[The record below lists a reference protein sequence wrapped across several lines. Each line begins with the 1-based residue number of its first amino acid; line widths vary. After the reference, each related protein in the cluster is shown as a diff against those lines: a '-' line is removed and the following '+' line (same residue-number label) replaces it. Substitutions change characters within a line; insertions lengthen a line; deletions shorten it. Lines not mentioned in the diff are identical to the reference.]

1 MNELDPRIVRIGI
14 QIGQQIK
21 YYEGLDIKATGT
33 KYANSIQN
41 ECEVKISNLNKETRD
56 YILTETS
63 PFNLNKTE
71 KRLIVEAGR
80 VSYGTTQIYVGNIT
94 SSKIGQPPD
103 ISLTLKSLTKNSKK
117 GNVVSRSKGSV
128 TKLSNVAQSVAAD
141 LETPLIFEATDK
153 NISNYSYSGGALKQI
168 DALQDAGDVDVFIDN
183 ETLIVKNR
191 GTPLNGQQRV
201 LNIDTGMIGI
211 PELTEHG
218 LRVTCLIDNKTT
230 IGGAIQ
236 IQSVLN
242 PSLNGLYSIYQMGF
256 NIASRDTPFYYICDC
271 KRVRQ

>member
-14 QIGQQIK
+14 QIGQQIR

-33 KYANSIQN
+33 KYGNPIQN

-63 PFNLNKTE
+63 PFNLNKQE

-80 VSYGTTQIYVGNIT
+80 VSYGTTQIFVGNIT
-94 SSKIGQPPD
+94 ASKITQPPD
-103 ISLTLKSLTKNSKK
+103 IGLTLKSLTKNSKK
-117 GNVVSRSKGSV
+117 GSVVSRSKGSN
-128 TKLSNVAQSVAAD
+128 TNLRTIAQSVADD
-141 LETPLIFEATDK
+141 LETPLIFEANDK
-153 NISNYSYSGGALKQI
+153 RISNYSYNGGALKQM

-183 ETLIVKNR
+183 ETLYVKNS
-191 GTPLNGQQRV
+191 GTPLKNQRRV
-201 LNIDTGMIGI
+201 LNLDTGMIGI

-218 LRVTCLIDNKTT
+218 LRVTCLIDAKTA
-230 IGGAIQ
+230 IGGAIEV
-236 IQSVLN
+236 QSQLN
-242 PSLNGLYSIYQMGF
+242 PSLSGLYSIYQMGF